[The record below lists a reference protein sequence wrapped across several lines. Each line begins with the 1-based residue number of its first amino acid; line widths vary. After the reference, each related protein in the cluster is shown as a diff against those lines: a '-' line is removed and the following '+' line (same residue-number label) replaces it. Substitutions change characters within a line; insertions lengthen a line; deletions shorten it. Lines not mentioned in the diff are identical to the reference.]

1 MNAAVLGDL
10 LDFIHEMR
18 PFRNVDAS
26 GSAISQA
33 LASSV
38 FLQFFSVRSAGCMTS
53 INPGNVRSHLLQ
65 PCITQIRL

>member
-1 MNAAVLGDL
+1 MNAAVLDDL

-26 GSAISQA
+26 VSGISQA

-38 FLQFFSVRSAGCMTS
+38 FLQF
-53 INPGNVRSHLLQ
+53 LQ
-65 PCITQIRL
+65 CSEHWLHDQH

>member
-26 GSAISQA
+26 GIWNQPGLGQFSVPSVP
-33 LASSV
+33 SV
-38 FLQFFSVRSAGCMTS
+38 FGTLVA
-53 INPGNVRSHLLQ
+53 
-65 PCITQIRL
+65 